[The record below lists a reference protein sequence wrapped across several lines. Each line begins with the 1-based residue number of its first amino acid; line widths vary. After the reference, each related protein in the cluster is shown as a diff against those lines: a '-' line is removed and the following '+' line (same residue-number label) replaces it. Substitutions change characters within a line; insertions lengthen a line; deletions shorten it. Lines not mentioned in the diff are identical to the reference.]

1 MSIDYEPARGRYHVR
16 WRDAGRQKSR
26 RFKTEDEAQAFAS
39 SLAPQILLRTAGP
52 VIAPPSAPMGDGIYP
67 YETAAGQRW
76 RFVFRQSD
84 GSLTTRRGCLGTA
97 STKPVCGFIQS
108 ECREPSRFKMQP
120 CCRSWRSRSFRFNE

>member
-1 MSIDYEPARGRYHVR
+1 K
-16 WRDAGRQKSR
+16 WR
-26 RFKTEDEAQAFAS
+26 RFQPQDEAQTLAS

-84 GSLTTRRGCLGTA
+84 GSLTTRRGFTTRAGAAAGRRAAVEAVRRGESKISRETFGDFWARFLADRRPYVTPGT
-97 STKPVCGFIQS
+97 I
-108 ECREPSRFKMQP
+108 
-120 CCRSWRSRSFRFNE
+120 